1 MPESVCADALAGGA
15 RRKGA
20 PARHGNMGGWPTA
33 YVLGKIGTELRL
45 VYMPLIEEPLPA
57 HLQRLAAKL
66 PR

>member
-1 MPESVCADALAGGA
+1 
-15 RRKGA
+15 
-20 PARHGNMGGWPTA
+20 MGGWPTA